1 MTFLIAVSRI
11 AFILAY
17 AFAMVAV
24 ASGLIM
30 YALIFLRKK
39 SAPLI
44 GFICLCGF
52 ILWIKFEFMQYF
64 ITEITH

>member
-1 MTFLIAVSRI
+1 MTFIIIISRI

-17 AFAMVAV
+17 AFAMVTV
-24 ASGLIM
+24 ASGLVM

-44 GFICLCGF
+44 GFICLSSF
-52 ILWIKFEFMQYF
+52 FLWVKFEFMQYF
-64 ITEITH
+64 IDNLIH